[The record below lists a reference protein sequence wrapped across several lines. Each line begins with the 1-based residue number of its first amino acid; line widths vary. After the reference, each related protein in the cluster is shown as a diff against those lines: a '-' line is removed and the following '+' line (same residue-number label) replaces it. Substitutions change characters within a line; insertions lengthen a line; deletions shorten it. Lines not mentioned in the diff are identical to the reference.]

1 MALRIRHQR
10 LYFPTAQNFFLSS
23 NGKSETVVKENKN
36 RKLEIVATISLLTIS
51 FDYMEQPKLGD

>member
-10 LYFPTAQNFFLSS
+10 LYFPTAQHFCLSS

-36 RKLEIVATISLLTIS
+36 RKLEIVATICLLTS
-51 FDYMEQPKLGD
+51 NY

>member
-10 LYFPTAQNFFLSS
+10 LYFPTAQHFCLSS

-36 RKLEIVATISLLTIS
+36 RKLEIVAIICLLTIS